1 MKKLYFYF
9 LITMLFSI
17 LAYGI
22 SEEQSLLAKVI
33 VNPAIGILN
42 VSPSNLS
49 INAPPLSLVEKNLTF
64 SQELGNQDL
73 NVTLFLEISEI
84 SSWISFSDNNF
95 IVTLNETKDIIAFID
110 IPNVTTRTYSG
121 NIHALTNDSQDLI
134 IPVNITV
141 TDKYK
146 IDVEIDALE
155 KKIKAGN
162 NISVL
167 TELTK
172 TKEKV
177 PDPEVDGKIT
187 VDLIYNVLK
196 GKDIITTLSTTMDV
210 ANSNEKTVSI
220 HIPLNS
226 TKGGYTV
233 EAIAT
238 HLDKTATSKDNFQV
252 TANIV
257 GNIFNFFKNLI

>member
-121 NIHALTNDSQDLI
+121 NIHAITNTQDLI

-167 TELTK
+167 TQLIK
-172 TKEKV
+172 DKEKM
-177 PDPEVDGKIT
+177 PDPGVDGEIT
-187 VDLIYNVLK
+187 VDLLYNILK

-210 ANSNEKTVSI
+210 ANSNEKRS
-220 HIPLNS
+220 
-226 TKGGYTV
+226 
-233 EAIAT
+233 
-238 HLDKTATSKDNFQV
+238 
-252 TANIV
+252 
-257 GNIFNFFKNLI
+257 